1 MTGSASGIGHA
12 TKSILEN
19 RGHRVVGVDIHNA
32 DVEVDLST
40 TVGRDSLCQ
49 KVSDLTE
56 GRIDAVVAA
65 AGVAHRTSQ
74 SVKVNYFGAISTLES
89 LRPLLLSSEAP
100 RAVVVASFAALMA
113 YDIDLLDALSTG
125 DEATASAIADRIA
138 RTKRAATIYASTK
151 RAIAEWVRSA
161 SISAEWAGEGIP
173 LNAVGPGVI
182 FSPMTTPMMEDKRQW
197 EQLLKAVPMPL
208 TGRPGQ
214 PVSVAYLLAWLVS
227 EENTNLTGQ
236 VMFIDSG
243 ADAVIR
249 GARVFD

>member
-1 MTGSASGIGHA
+1 MTGSASGIGEA
-12 TKSILEN
+12 TKLILED

-40 TVGRDSLCQ
+40 SVGRDSLRQ
-49 KVSDLTE
+49 KVSGLTD
-56 GRIDAVVAA
+56 GRIDAIVAA

-89 LRPLLLSSEAP
+89 LRPLLLGSEAP
-100 RAVVVASFAALMA
+100 RAVVVASFAALLA
-113 YDIDLLDALSTG
+113 YDIDLIDALSAR
-125 DEATASAIADRIA
+125 DEATASMIADHIA
-138 RTKRAATIYASTK
+138 GTERAATVYSSTK

-182 FSPMTTPMMEDKRQW
+182 FSPMTAPMMEDKLRW
-197 EQLLKAVPMPL
+197 EQLLTAVPMPL

-214 PVSVAYLLAWLVS
+214 PIAVAYLLAWLAS

-236 VMFIDSG
+236 VMFIDGG
-243 ADAVIR
+243 ADATIR
-249 GARVFD
+249 GPRVFD